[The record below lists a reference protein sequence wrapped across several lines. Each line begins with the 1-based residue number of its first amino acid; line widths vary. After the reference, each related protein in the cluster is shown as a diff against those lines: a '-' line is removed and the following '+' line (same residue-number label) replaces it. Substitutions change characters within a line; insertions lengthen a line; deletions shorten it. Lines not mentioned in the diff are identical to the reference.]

1 MDKLL
6 ILDDKTYIL
15 KDMLLTK
22 DSGKA
27 ITRLCKKYKCID
39 GEIKQLQRATIFR
52 EGFVVSSVYV
62 PKESWDKFEEEL
74 EAIGDGSRSGS
85 NKNDFAKGKKQ
96 LEQHGLNELEKMK
109 VEQNTR
115 YPEYEAVAEKV

>member
-1 MDKLL
+1 MKTKLVAL
-6 ILDDKTYIL
+6 F
-15 KDMLLTK
+15 
-22 DSGKA
+22 A
-27 ITRLCKKYKCID
+27 IVFLCGGC
-39 GEIKQLQRATIFR
+39 T
-52 EGFVVSSVYV
+52 
-62 PKESWDKFEEEL
+62 
-74 EAIGDGSRSGS
+74 